1 MRNEIACAAGHE
13 VFRDFQ
19 VNGTLTRALWPYL
32 ELATRLN
39 QDTRRAMH
47 RAFTRSGVFRT
58 VGWAL
63 DEALGA
69 DNPHPGIEPYLIG
82 SP

>member
-1 MRNEIACAAGHE
+1 MRNETACAAGRE

-19 VNGTLTRALWPYL
+19 VKGTLTRALWPYL

-47 RAFTRSGVFRT
+47 RAIPRSGVFRT

-63 DEALGA
+63 DEVLGA
-69 DNPHPGIEPYLIG
+69 ENPHSRLEPYLT
-82 SP
+82 P